1 MHHYYSGANEMND
14 TVESVL
20 ALDRKDLLERWKALF
35 GGEPPPHTHA
45 SFMRLALAWKL
56 QAGGKGGVLPELS
69 GVRHGTR
76 RGSAIVR
83 PGTRLVR
90 EWRGVTYHVLVT
102 ERGFDHG
109 GKTYRSLSAIA
120 RQITGTPWSGPAFFG
135 IGR

>member
-1 MHHYYSGANEMND
+1 MID

-20 ALDRKDLLERWKALF
+20 ALDRKDLLERWVVLF
-35 GGEPPPHTHA
+35 GRKPPPHTHA
-45 SFMRLALAWKL
+45 SFMRVALAWKL
-56 QAGGKGGVLPELS
+56 QAGGKGGASPELPS
-69 GVRHGTR
+69 VRNQSR
-76 RGSAIVR
+76 RAGAILT

-90 EWRGVTYHVLVT
+90 EWRGITYQVLVT
-102 ERGFDHG
+102 EHGFDHA

>member
-1 MHHYYSGANEMND
+1 MID

-20 ALDRKDLLERWKALF
+20 ALNRQDLLERWEILF
-35 GGEPPPHTHA
+35 GRKPPPHTHA

-56 QAGGKGGVLPELS
+56 QAGGKGGASPDLPC
-69 GVRHGTR
+69 VRHETR
-76 RGSAIVR
+76 RVSAILS

-90 EWRGVTYHVLVT
+90 EWRGITYHVLVT
-102 ERGFDHG
+102 EHGFDHA